1 MNRPYLLFILAST
14 ALVSCTAVGP
24 DYTPPKTPLETSFI
38 GGGAAHGEVAR
49 DEWWKRLNDRQMNRL
64 VDRGLTQNIDI
75 ATALQRIK
83 AANTDLRQTGTAG
96 QFSGG
101 LDAQAQRN
109 NGNPIS
115 GDPSESAT
123 FGANYILDI
132 FGGVRRDAQRAA
144 AGVEA
149 AKFDAGTVRLALVSG
164 VVSNYIDAR
173 YFQEALA
180 LTRQNIASLRR
191 TQSLIRAQ
199 VEQGALSEL
208 DLARSAGQLDT
219 AIADLPPLEAAFE
232 ARVFA
237 IATLLAEPAQPL
249 LKQMIAG
256 APQPYPRSKG
266 STGVPANL
274 LRNRPDVLAAERRL
288 AAAVAGVGVAEAKLY
303 PSVTLS
309 GSVTAANPSEWSFG
323 PALSLPILNQGPLR
337 ARRDA
342 AIISATTAELEWRA
356 QVLAAVEDVQ
366 KTQSEF
372 TRKQREVAA
381 LRAAQRSRDRTLQLS
396 RKVFELGELNLPD
409 LLDAERFAN
418 AARISLAAA
427 VRDLAQSWSALMV
440 ATGRGWG
447 DVS

>member
-1 MNRPYLLFILAST
+1 
-14 ALVSCTAVGP
+14 
-24 DYTPPKTPLETSFI
+24 
-38 GGGAAHGEVAR
+38 
-49 DEWWKRLNDRQMNRL
+49 
-64 VDRGLTQNIDI
+64 
-75 ATALQRIK
+75 
-83 AANTDLRQTGTAG
+83 
-96 QFSGG
+96 
-101 LDAQAQRN
+101 
-109 NGNPIS
+109 
-115 GDPSESAT
+115 
-123 FGANYILDI
+123 
-132 FGGVRRDAQRAA
+132 
-144 AGVEA
+144 
-149 AKFDAGTVRLALVSG
+149 
-164 VVSNYIDAR
+164 
-173 YFQEALA
+173 
-180 LTRQNIASLRR
+180 
-191 TQSLIRAQ
+191 
-199 VEQGALSEL
+199 
-208 DLARSAGQLDT
+208 
-219 AIADLPPLEAAFE
+219 
-232 ARVFA
+232 
-237 IATLLAEPAQPL
+237 
-249 LKQMIAG
+249 
-256 APQPYPRSKG
+256 
-266 STGVPANL
+266 
-274 LRNRPDVLAAERRL
+274 LAAERRL